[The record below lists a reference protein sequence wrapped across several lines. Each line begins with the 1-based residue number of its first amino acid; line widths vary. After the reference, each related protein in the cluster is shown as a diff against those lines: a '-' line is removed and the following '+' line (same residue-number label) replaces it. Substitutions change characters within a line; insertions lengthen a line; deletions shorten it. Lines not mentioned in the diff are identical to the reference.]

1 MSSLTEPAA
10 SVYRYYDENNVLLYV
25 GYTTQGPK
33 RNHQHASDKTWWPF
47 VARQEVDHY
56 ETVDE
61 AKKQEVQ
68 LIRHYRPPFNKQHNP
83 DSDSMAESYLRM
95 AVMPF
100 GGSRLTLMEILR
112 GNAKQLP
119 TNVVLQNRTQLVV
132 SAAPKYLELSKLV
145 AEEGV
150 GGRVYFNGQK
160 IGHITQVRNQDGALI
175 VSAQLRHA
183 VPKIGESFLKLTLH
197 RDGKNVAPSI
207 RSLQVSY
214 ELSDDMLIESV
225 ATVLRKFMPIIES
238 QPEVLDNLIPKS
250 LARLQHLKRV
260 QELAES
266 ESDGDAE

>member
-1 MSSLTEPAA
+1 MSSLAEAAA

-61 AKKQEVQ
+61 AKKHEVQ

-83 DSDSMAESYLRM
+83 DSESLAESYLQM
-95 AVMPF
+95 AAMPF
-100 GGSRLTLMEILR
+100 GGTRLSLMEILR

-119 TNVVLQNRTQLVV
+119 TNVVLQNKTQLVV
-132 SAAPKYLELSKLV
+132 SAAPRYLELSQLV
-145 AEEGV
+145 EESGY
-150 GGRVYFNGQK
+150 GAKVYFNGQN

-175 VSAQLRHA
+175 VSAKLRHS

-197 RDGKNVAPSI
+197 PNGKSVRPTI

-214 ELSDDMLIESV
+214 ELSDEMLVESV
-225 ATVLRKFMPIIES
+225 ATILRKFMPIIES
-238 QPEVLDNLIPKS
+238 QPQVLDDLIPKS
-250 LARLQHLKRV
+250 MARLEQLEKARR
-260 QELAES
+260 LADKNGSFE
-266 ESDGDAE
+266 

>member
-1 MSSLTEPAA
+1 MSSLAEPAA

-33 RNHQHASDKTWWPF
+33 RNHQHASDKSWWTY

-56 ETVDE
+56 ETVEE

-83 DSDSMAESYLRM
+83 DNGSLAESYVQM
-95 AVMPF
+95 ASMPF

-119 TNVVLQNRTQLVV
+119 TNVVLQNKTQLVV
-132 SAAPKYLELSKLV
+132 AGAPRYLELSRLV
-145 AEEGV
+145 AEDGF
-150 GGRVYFNGQK
+150 GRKVYFNGQH

-175 VSAQLRHA
+175 VSAQLRHS

-197 RDGKNVAPSI
+197 QNGKSVSPTI

-214 ELSDDMLIESV
+214 ELSDEMLVESV

-238 QPEVLDNLIPKS
+238 KPEVLDNLIPKS
-250 LARLQHLKRV
+250 LDRLEQIKKARQ
-260 QELAES
+260 LAEGRA
-266 ESDGDAE
+266 DYK